1 VEASEEAGVAGLGE
15 ELEAGDSGSSKLEGV
30 EEGLGRSQLVVGL
43 ANSSRLQEDLG
54 NSSKRLQEDLGNSS
68 KRLQEDLGNSSKRL
82 VGLVRSQPVEAL
94 VSRPVEGL
102 DNSSRLVEDLVS
114 NQLEVLVRS
123 QLVVDLDNSRLQ
135 EDLDSSSRLQ
145 EDSDSS
151 SLQLGDSV
159 SPRQL
164 VGGLASKVGL
174 VVPKKQVSVLQVLE
188 ASVQAQLVDSE
199 VLRNP
204 VSVLQVLVLV
214 LEDLGVE
221 QRLDLAQVLL
231 LGASEVRKRLVLPQ
245 AVDSVLVVVVLE
257 VVPRQGLVVVGLEQE
272 LQQEVLVL
280 LLDLEALEP
289 LAALVALRKVY
300 LVRWVLVSNLVGD
313 SVSEVEVFSS
323 SK

>member
-1 VEASEEAGVAGLGE
+1 L
-15 ELEAGDSGSSKLEGV
+15 D
-30 EEGLGRSQLVVGL
+30 
-43 ANSSRLQEDLG
+43 NSSRLQEDLD
-54 NSSKRLQEDLGNSS
+54 NSSRLQED
-68 KRLQEDLGNSSKRL
+68 
-82 VGLVRSQPVEAL
+82 
-94 VSRPVEGL
+94 L
-102 DNSSRLVEDLVS
+102 DNSSRLQEDLDNSSRLQEDLDNSSRLQEDLDNSSRLQEDLDS

-135 EDLDSSSRLQ
+135 EDL
-145 EDSDSS
+145 DSS

-272 LQQEVLVL
+272 LQQEVLGL
-280 LLDLEALEP
+280 LLDLEVLEP
-289 LAALVALRKVY
+289 LVALVALRKVY
-300 LVRWVLVSNLVGD
+300 LVRWALVSNLVGD

>member
-1 VEASEEAGVAGLGE
+1 L
-15 ELEAGDSGSSKLEGV
+15 D
-30 EEGLGRSQLVVGL
+30 
-43 ANSSRLQEDLG
+43 NSSRLQEDLD
-54 NSSKRLQEDLGNSS
+54 NSSRLQED
-68 KRLQEDLGNSSKRL
+68 
-82 VGLVRSQPVEAL
+82 
-94 VSRPVEGL
+94 L
-102 DNSSRLVEDLVS
+102 DNSSRLQEDLDS

-135 EDLDSSSRLQ
+135 EDL
-145 EDSDSS
+145 DSS

-204 VSVLQVLVLV
+204 VSVLQVLVLVLV

-272 LQQEVLVL
+272 LQQEVLGL
-280 LLDLEALEP
+280 LLDLEVLEP
-289 LAALVALRKVY
+289 LVALVALRKVY
-300 LVRWVLVSNLVGD
+300 LVRWALVSNLVGD

>member
-1 VEASEEAGVAGLGE
+1 
-15 ELEAGDSGSSKLEGV
+15 
-30 EEGLGRSQLVVGL
+30 
-43 ANSSRLQEDLG
+43 
-54 NSSKRLQEDLGNSS
+54 LGNSS

-214 LEDLGVE
+214 LVLEDLGVE

-272 LQQEVLVL
+272 LQQEVLGL
-280 LLDLEALEP
+280 LLDLEVLEP
-289 LAALVALRKVY
+289 LVALVALRKVY
-300 LVRWVLVSNLVGD
+300 LVRWALVSNLVGD